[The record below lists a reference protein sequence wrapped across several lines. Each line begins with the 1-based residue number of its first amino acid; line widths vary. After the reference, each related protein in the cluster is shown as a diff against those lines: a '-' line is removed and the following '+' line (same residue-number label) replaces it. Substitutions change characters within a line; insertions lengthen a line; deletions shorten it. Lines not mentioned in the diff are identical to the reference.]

1 MPLPLHGTG
10 NPSFWRSLVE
20 GRQHERPI
28 NPITEAQGC
37 KGWEEGELR
46 GLGLAG
52 GMTQPPRPVRPGALP
67 QPSSSLL
74 EFPRSSASRA
84 LVCNLGVQIMEQ
96 PHPKSAHTP
105 ALRAFAA
112 GANSYTCVWLVVW
125 PESGHRRHCW
135 RRRVKGTQTP
145 GGWVRVFVGVFFF
158 FFFLC
163 FVWFKRVLLLTV
175 LVWNS
180 LMEPRLA
187 SNSQQSSCLS

>member
-1 MPLPLHGTG
+1 
-10 NPSFWRSLVE
+10 
-20 GRQHERPI
+20 
-28 NPITEAQGC
+28 
-37 KGWEEGELR
+37 
-46 GLGLAG
+46 
-52 GMTQPPRPVRPGALP
+52 MTQPPRPVRPGALP
-67 QPSSSLL
+67 QPSSSSL
-74 EFPRSSASRA
+74 EFPHSSASRA

-158 FFFLC
+158 LSLFCL
-163 FVWFKRVLLLTV
+163 VRKSLTPNRVGLELINGTQAGLELSAILL
-175 LVWNS
+175 
-180 LMEPRLA
+180 P
-187 SNSQQSSCLS
+187 QLSAGIKGLSHYA